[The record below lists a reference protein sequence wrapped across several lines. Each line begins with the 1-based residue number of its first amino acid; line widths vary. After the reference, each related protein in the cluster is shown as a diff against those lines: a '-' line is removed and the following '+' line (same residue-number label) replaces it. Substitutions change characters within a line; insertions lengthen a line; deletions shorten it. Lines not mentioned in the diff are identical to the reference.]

1 MTIHEII
8 AHFGTMT
15 KMSNK
20 TGIPHRTIQDW
31 KRGEG
36 TWPPPPVSW
45 ASHEIKCTVFSEQR
59 LGDFGVCWFAS
70 ITLAGIDGR
79 LYFG

>member
-20 TGIPHRTIQDW
+20 TGIPYRTIQDW
-31 KRGEG
+31 KRGERS
-36 TWPPPPVSW
+36 PPAWV
-45 ASHEIKCTVFSEQR
+45 VR
-59 LGDFGVCWFAS
+59 LLVKA
-70 ITLAGIDGR
+70 
-79 LYFG
+79 YMP